1 MITRFDVVRAAR
13 GWINTPFHHQAS
25 VKGVGCDCI
34 GLVAGVAAE
43 LRMPEAAQWLQ
54 DARRLSYTK
63 EPDPRMLLEAA
74 SEYLVEIGVP
84 NARMADVVLMRPH
97 NGTKA
102 QHFGILSS
110 DAPRYLIHAYSLVR
124 PQRVVENLFEREF
137 AALTVRAYRYR
148 ALT

>member
-13 GWINTPFHHQAS
+13 GWLGTPWHHQAS

-43 LRMPEAAQWLQ
+43 LHMPEAAQWLK
-54 DARRLSYTK
+54 DVRRLSYTR
-63 EPDPRMLLEAA
+63 EPDPKMLLEAA
-74 SEYLVEIGVP
+74 SEYLVEIPLP
-84 NARMADVVLMRPH
+84 NARMADVVLMRPQ
-97 NGTKA
+97 NGSKP

-110 DAPRYLIHAYSLVR
+110 DSPRYIIHAYSLVR
-124 PQRVVENLFEREF
+124 PQRVVENVFEREF